1 MGIESSAPQPEPAVP
16 QVHSIL
22 FFGEVL
28 PGHDVVTCRRQLQ
41 ALLKC
46 TPETMDSVFSGQRVS
61 LRKGLGAD
69 DALHYPQRL
78 AAIGLRTA
86 IEPPLPS
93 PLPLPKPPGSAPGA
107 SAGGG
112 AHRVD
117 DLPGLR

>member
-1 MGIESSAPQPEPAVP
+1 MP

-28 PGHDVVTCRRQLQ
+28 PGHDVITCRRQLQ

-69 DALHYPQRL
+69 DALRYQQRL
-78 AAIGLRTA
+78 AAIGLRAT

-93 PLPLPKPPGSAPGA
+93 PRPLPQAPMAA
-107 SAGGG
+107 SPAPAPEVAPIELMTCPACGE
-112 AHRVD
+112 
-117 DLPGLR
+117 